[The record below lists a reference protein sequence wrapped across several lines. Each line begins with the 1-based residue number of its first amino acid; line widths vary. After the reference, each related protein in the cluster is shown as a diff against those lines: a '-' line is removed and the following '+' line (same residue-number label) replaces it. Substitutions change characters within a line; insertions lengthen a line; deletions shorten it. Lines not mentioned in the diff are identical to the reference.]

1 MNDALQR
8 ELDYHERL
16 YSGFAQQHFAKP
28 AVRALRA
35 HLAARI
41 LDRTGAGRHSRVLSL
56 GCGIGDTEMLIA
68 PHVGELVG
76 IDLSP
81 KAVAQAR
88 EDAVRLGLRNTV
100 FVEGTMDRDLGSF
113 DAVIAVFFLHHLPD
127 DLLAA
132 APARIAA
139 HLDGHGVFFSLD
151 PSRNRLSGRVGRVVV
166 PALMKKY
173 QTEDERE
180 LDPGETAAL
189 FAGAGFAASSSI
201 YDFGSSPLAGLLPSW
216 RWGYQAARAADDWIL
231 RIPALRGLGSNF
243 EILARL

>member
-1 MNDALQR
+1 MSDALER
-8 ELDYHERL
+8 ELEYHERL

-41 LDRTGAGRHSRVLSL
+41 LDRTGAGRQSRVLSL

-76 IDLSP
+76 LDLSP
-81 KAVAQAR
+81 KAIGQAR
-88 EDAVRLGLRNTV
+88 DDARRLGLRNTT

-132 APARIAA
+132 APARVTEF
-139 HLDGHGVFFSLD
+139 LDGDGVFYSLD
-151 PSRNRLSGRVGRVVV
+151 PSFRRLSGRVGRIVV
-166 PALMKKY
+166 PRLMKKY

-180 LDPGETAAL
+180 LDPRETEAL
-189 FAGAGFAASSSI
+189 FARAGFTAAAVI

-216 RWGYQAARAADDWIL
+216 RWGYKAARIADDWIL
-231 RIPALRGLGSNF
+231 RVPALRGLGSNF

>member
-1 MNDALQR
+1 MSDALQR

-16 YSGFAQQHFAKP
+16 YSGFAQQHFAKA

-41 LDRTGAGRHSRVLSL
+41 LKRTGAGRQSRVLSL
-56 GCGIGDTEMLIA
+56 GCGIGDTELLIA
-68 PHVGELVG
+68 PHVGEMVG
-76 IDLSP
+76 LDLSP

-88 EDAVRLGLRNTV
+88 EDALRLGLRNTV

-132 APARIAA
+132 APSRIAA
-139 HLDGHGVFFSLD
+139 HLDGDGVFYSLD

-166 PALMKKY
+166 PRLMKRY

-189 FAGAGFAASSSI
+189 FTRAGFTAAGAI

-216 RWGYQAARAADDWIL
+216 RWGYEAARIADDWIL